1 MAVAKPHE
9 LNGLL
14 SGRRELPACILIHGS
29 DRGAVFDLCQSVI
42 AKVTGGKSELDVV
55 RLTEAQRDRLYTEF
69 SSISMFGGKQV
80 VWLAASGDNSAKTL
94 EPILES
100 ETQGNLI
107 LIDSDSLTKAS
118 KLRKLCEASPRA
130 VSIAIYEESVHELRR
145 RLGQRIKEAGFA
157 ITEEAMELL
166 MELVS
171 HERSVGN
178 SEVEKLTLYAH
189 GKTSIDVDDVRAACG
204 DSYDASTDDLLD
216 SVFEG
221 NMADADRFASILDM
235 SGQGNIL
242 GSALGHVSRLQAMAG
257 QMAKGQSPDQ
267 IVRLPANGIFF
278 RRQTAVSH
286 QLRLWSM
293 ELLLEAEDKIASG
306 ILQTRRQREL
316 ESAIT
321 SRTLLAVSWLARNQ
335 SV

>member
-9 LNGLL
+9 LSGLL
-14 SGRRELPACILIHGS
+14 SGRREMPACILIHGS

-42 AKVTGGKSELDVV
+42 AKVTGGKSELDVI
-55 RLTEAQRDRLYTEF
+55 RLSEAQRDRLYTEF
-69 SSISMFGGKQV
+69 SSLSMFGGRQV
-80 VWLAASGDNSAKTL
+80 IWFAASGDNSVKAF
-94 EPILES
+94 EPILDS
-100 ETQGNLI
+100 NSPGNLV

-118 KLRKLCEASPRA
+118 KLRKLCEGSPRA
-130 VSIAIYEESVHELRR
+130 VSIAIYEESAHELRM

-157 ITEEAMELL
+157 IADEAMELL

-178 SEVEKLTLYAH
+178 SEVEKLALYAH
-189 GKTSIDVDDVRAACG
+189 GKETIDADDVRAVCG
-204 DSYDASTDDLLD
+204 DGYDASMDDLLD

-221 NMADADRFASILDM
+221 NMADADRFAAILDM
-235 SGQGNIL
+235 SGSGNVL
-242 GSALGHVSRLQAMAG
+242 GSALTHVTRLQTMAG
-257 QMAKGQSPDQ
+257 QMAKGQSPDH
-267 IVRLPANGIFF
+267 VVKLPANGIFF
-278 RRQTAVSH
+278 RRQPAVSH
-286 QLRLWSM
+286 QLKLWSL
-293 ELLLEAEDKIASG
+293 ELLLEAQDKIASG

-335 SV
+335 SQ